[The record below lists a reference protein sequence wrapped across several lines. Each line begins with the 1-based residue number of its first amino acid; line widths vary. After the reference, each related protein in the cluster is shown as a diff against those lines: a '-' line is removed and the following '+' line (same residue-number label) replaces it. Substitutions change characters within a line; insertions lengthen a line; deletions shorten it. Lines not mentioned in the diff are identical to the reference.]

1 MTPYLV
7 IQTQMKKSIRLN
19 KFLAQCKISELG
31 KISRR
36 SADQLILAGKVKV
49 NGKVVTT
56 LGLLVDPEKDFIRVN
71 DKHVKPDQTHIHLIL
86 NKPKKFIVSRVDEA
100 GRPTVFNLLGK
111 DGNRVVSVGRLDYNS
126 EGLLLF
132 TTDGWLINRLTHPKF
147 KIQKIYQV
155 KVKEKLTYDEVKHFQ
170 EGIVLDGKKTIP
182 AGLKFLWATGK
193 NCWYK
198 VLLCEGRQRQ
208 IRRMF
213 EALGHFVLKLKR
225 ISYGPLNLRGL
236 MLGQYRQLDPREVET
251 LYALVGKGEV
261 GIRK

>member
-1 MTPYLV
+1 MEKT
-7 IQTQMKKSIRLN
+7 IRLN
-19 KFLAQCKISELG
+19 KFLAQCKIPELG

-36 SADQLILAGKVKV
+36 GADQLISAGKVKV

-56 LGLLVDPEKDFIRVN
+56 LGLLVDPGKDFVRVN

-86 NKPKKFIVSRVDEA
+86 NKPKKFIVSRADEA
-100 GRPTVFNLLGK
+100 GRPTVFDLLGK
-111 DGNRVVSVGRLDYNS
+111 EGGRLVAAGRLDYNS

-147 KIQKIYQV
+147 KIQKIYHV
-155 KVKEKLTYDEVKHFQ
+155 KVKEKLTYDEVKRFQ
-170 EGIVLDGKKTIP
+170 EGIVLDGKKTMP

-193 NCWYK
+193 NCWYE
-198 VLLCEGRQRQ
+198 VSLHEGRQRQ

-225 ISYGPLNLRGL
+225 ISYGPLTLQGL
-236 MLGQYRQLDPREVET
+236 MPGQYRKLSPREVDL
-251 LYALVGKGEV
+251 LYWTVEK
-261 GIRK
+261 